1 MNHFKRLTIKA
12 AALLISA
19 GLVLGNY
26 SVAAMAA
33 PAAPITVPAPES
45 QPAGTQTTAQ
55 AATQTQEKWTSV
67 HIPEEAQIYGTGN
80 KLSGIRI
87 TDLEAPVPGKP
98 FDTEATLTSADGR
111 TWVVPV
117 LWMDANKE
125 PAGPIAEG
133 KVYYPVIIYYMPFGT
148 VMDPADGNLAWL
160 DEKTTALFGHRGIL
174 SVYDAEHQFT
184 LILPGDLYL
193 PAQPAGSGST
203 DSGNAAPAY
212 NPSPAPA
219 SSTSS
224 GTPQGGQEQGGE
236 GQGSEGGQEQGGEGQ
251 GSEGGQEQGDEEQ
264 TDPRDELVTLYC
276 SKTAKDAFANN
287 MEQLKEL
294 VDMVVN
300 RLEPQ
305 AVNLLKNKFPS
316 FTQAAEEEMPEIGK
330 KIGLYVYY
338 EKGDADGLKE
348 HQDTPEQALAYVS
361 GSMATFTDDS
371 IRYCYMI
378 GVDAACFSVE
388 DSQGNPY
395 LNKNDSPYFKSDKN
409 TMDDLDNTI
418 VHEMFHA
425 FMDDYNRTGM
435 AGCTNAEDLFYNRNL
450 TNEEVDQ
457 LFDQTR
463 FPSWFIEG
471 SASMVENVYQYRNT
485 SFNDFRRD
493 FKTAAANG
501 EDTQTVLDTFTK
513 DNMADVYVLS
523 GFKDGYKS
531 GYYDI
536 EMSDAKDSTKLAGS
550 RYVSGYLACLYLGEL
565 AAYYKN
571 GNSARTIDPNTNQVI
586 YSSEVLRNGFDAILK
601 DLHDGKTLDEEIRE
615 ISNGAFQDTDD
626 FSKRFI
632 KGEFRAEDKTYL
644 TDENSLVFCVDFLN
658 YMNSLSVDGNTANG
672 SVLYD
677 FDELYK
683 TPIDRNVEASTDF
696 YVINGKNETVDSS
709 VPNDIA
715 LAGGGKSRSG
725 TNTET
730 TQQAEPQ
737 TTPEIT
743 EPAEIPAAAKS
754 EEEPAAEEPAV
765 VEEPVV
771 AEELAEEEVAAEEE
785 PAAEVE
791 PVETEP
797 VVAAEPQILEFPVQ
811 QADLTD
817 QAAKMPEEA
826 VNEQDN

>member
-125 PAGPIAEG
+125 PASPIAED

-203 DSGNAAPAY
+203 DSGNAAPVY

-251 GSEGGQEQGDEEQ
+251 GSEGGQEQGGEEQ

-316 FTQAAEEEMPEIGK
+316 FTQAARM
-330 KIGLYVYY
+330 
-338 EKGDADGLKE
+338 
-348 HQDTPEQALAYVS
+348 
-361 GSMATFTDDS
+361 
-371 IRYCYMI
+371 
-378 GVDAACFSVE
+378 
-388 DSQGNPY
+388 
-395 LNKNDSPYFKSDKN
+395 
-409 TMDDLDNTI
+409 
-418 VHEMFHA
+418 
-425 FMDDYNRTGM
+425 
-435 AGCTNAEDLFYNRNL
+435 
-450 TNEEVDQ
+450 
-457 LFDQTR
+457 
-463 FPSWFIEG
+463 
-471 SASMVENVYQYRNT
+471 
-485 SFNDFRRD
+485 
-493 FKTAAANG
+493 
-501 EDTQTVLDTFTK
+501 
-513 DNMADVYVLS
+513 
-523 GFKDGYKS
+523 
-531 GYYDI
+531 
-536 EMSDAKDSTKLAGS
+536 
-550 RYVSGYLACLYLGEL
+550 
-565 AAYYKN
+565 
-571 GNSARTIDPNTNQVI
+571 
-586 YSSEVLRNGFDAILK
+586 
-601 DLHDGKTLDEEIRE
+601 
-615 ISNGAFQDTDD
+615 
-626 FSKRFI
+626 
-632 KGEFRAEDKTYL
+632 
-644 TDENSLVFCVDFLN
+644 
-658 YMNSLSVDGNTANG
+658 
-672 SVLYD
+672 
-677 FDELYK
+677 
-683 TPIDRNVEASTDF
+683 
-696 YVINGKNETVDSS
+696 
-709 VPNDIA
+709 
-715 LAGGGKSRSG
+715 
-725 TNTET
+725 
-730 TQQAEPQ
+730 
-737 TTPEIT
+737 
-743 EPAEIPAAAKS
+743 
-754 EEEPAAEEPAV
+754 
-765 VEEPVV
+765 
-771 AEELAEEEVAAEEE
+771 
-785 PAAEVE
+785 PAAEVS
-791 PVETEP
+791 ETE
-797 VVAAEPQILEFPVQ
+797 EVQ
-811 QADLTD
+811 
-817 QAAKMPEEA
+817 
-826 VNEQDN
+826 N